1 MKPRDRL
8 VLVSPTL
15 QEGLQVSCLVV
26 ELMEEESVDRSS
38 QEEAEDKH
46 PSDCTGPHPLHIP

>member
-15 QEGLQVSCLVV
+15 QEALQVSCLAV
-26 ELMEEESVDRSS
+26 ELMEEELVDQSS
-38 QEEAEDKH
+38 QEDKDKH

>member
-15 QEGLQVSCLVV
+15 QEALQVSCLVV

-38 QEEAEDKH
+38 WEEAEDKH
-46 PSDCTGPHPLHIP
+46 SSDCTGPHPLHVP

>member
-15 QEGLQVSCLVV
+15 QEALQVSCLVV
-26 ELMEEESVDRSS
+26 ELMEEELVDQSS
-38 QEEAEDKH
+38 QEDKDKH